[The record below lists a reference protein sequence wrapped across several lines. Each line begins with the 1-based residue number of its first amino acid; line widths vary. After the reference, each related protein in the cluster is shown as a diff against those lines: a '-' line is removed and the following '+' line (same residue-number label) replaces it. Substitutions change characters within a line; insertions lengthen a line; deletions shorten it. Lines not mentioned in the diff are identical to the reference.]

1 MNFISRYRERVK
13 YKNISYKIYTYYYFL
28 YYEQRSELQTKLSV
42 CGRTEFKKL
51 SLALL
56 ADTGGL

>member
-1 MNFISRYRERVK
+1 MEGLGCLFQSIS
-13 YKNISYKIYTYYYFL
+13 ISQYKIFTYYYL
-28 YYEQRSELQTKLSV
+28 VYYEQRSELKTKLNV

>member
-1 MNFISRYRERVK
+1 MEGLQGLFQSIAISQ
-13 YKNISYKIYTYYYFL
+13 YKIYTYYYFL
-28 YYEQRSELQTKLSV
+28 YYEHRSELQTKLSV
-42 CGRTEFKKL
+42 CGRIEFKKL